1 MFLSVRRIQVRILLD
16 TLSLIMEMG
25 LLSQMETQKMKSL

>member
-1 MFLSVRRIQVRILLD
+1 MFLSVRRNQVRILLD